1 MATLSGLLG
10 DGAAVIVIGLC
21 VVVSMYMHHL
31 PGMTHPWI
39 RRLLIVLMY
48 SAGAALILTPVGAW
62 VVGRLEWAGGYAG
75 GFSSGI
81 GWSAVVIGS
90 LLMCA
95 AVFVCLVWAPDMFA
109 AYIAVVTPLILALVP
124 GGFMHSIYSYTTYPA
139 QQAVESIG
147 RALGG

>member
-39 RRLLIVLMY
+39 RRLLIILMF
-48 SAGAALILTPVGAW
+48 SAGAALIVTPVGSW

-75 GFSSGI
+75 GFSSGL
-81 GWSAVVIGS
+81 GWAAVTIGS
-90 LLMCA
+90 LLMAA
-95 AVFVCLVWAPDMFA
+95 AVFVCLIWAPDMLA
-109 AYIAVVTPLILALVP
+109 AYIAVVLPLVLVLVP
-124 GGFMHSIYSYTTYPA
+124 GGFMHSVYTATTYPA

-147 RALGG
+147 HALGG